1 MTVRAGATAAG
12 NDVRLSGRSI
22 CSLAGVAAAWVS
34 VTFER
39 QHVGRVNCL
48 TPRDAA
54 EAEIAQRMHSC
65 RASFALFE
73 RAASVD
79 MRAQAHAFDA
89 GPGTDSIVK
98 ARTSQPS
105 SLRIQ
110 ERMRSTPEGS
120 TPGTA
125 ENPTAITGFQAKE
138 LQFRL
143 SAGGSRFRTPAFA
156 ADFNKNRLPGG
167 SAGR

>member
-48 TPRDAA
+48 TPREAA

-110 ERMRSTPEGS
+110 ERMRSTPLRIDARNCHECYSNYGVS
-120 TPGTA
+120 SQGV
-125 ENPTAITGFQAKE
+125 AI
-138 LQFRL
+138 
-143 SAGGSRFRTPAFA
+143 PVI
-156 ADFNKNRLPGG
+156 
-167 SAGR
+167 GRRVTL

>member
-110 ERMRSTPEGS
+110 ERMRSTPLRIDARNCRESYRNYGVLS
-120 TPGTA
+120 QGV
-125 ENPTAITGFQAKE
+125 AI
-138 LQFRL
+138 
-143 SAGGSRFRTPAFA
+143 PVI
-156 ADFNKNRLPGG
+156 
-167 SAGR
+167 GRRATL